1 MRYRFKPLLKINDK
15 KCQITSNTQ
24 RFERNEKLIIIFFAH
39 GVVVRF
45 DSKFLVSISFP
56 LFAIIVSQ
64 RNDLLLKS
72 QRLKR
77 P

>member
-24 RFERNEKLIIIFFAH
+24 RFERNEKLIIFFAH

-72 QRLKR
+72 QRLTR